1 MLSHQYVFILATPF
15 SYFFLPTISF
25 WCMILRHWY
34 GCLCLNKKLCHEHIQ
49 TFNIYQSHGNPN
61 AYEHMKPWWRHQM
74 ETFFSHYWPFV
85 WGIHR
90 SPVNSPHRGQW
101 RGALMFSL
109 ICVGINGWI
118 KNPEAGDLRCYCTHY
133 DISVMFVEPN
143 LANVCDNFTVL
154 NCLEENLYNSHSTP
168 FLDLIMMQSVHYHH
182 TRRQK
187 SVQQWFLK
195 TIPNKVS

>member
-1 MLSHQYVFILATPF
+1 MLIIRHFNEILMKIYIFWLKKMHVKMSSQKWCPFCLSLNVLSHPYVFILATPF

-74 ETFFSHYWPFV
+74 ETFFSRYWPFV

-90 SPVNSPHRGQW
+90 SSPHKDQW

-143 LANVCDNFTVL
+143 LANVW
-154 NCLEENLYNSHSTP
+154 
-168 FLDLIMMQSVHYHH
+168 
-182 TRRQK
+182 
-187 SVQQWFLK
+187 WFYCAKLFGREL
-195 TIPNKVS
+195 V